1 MPLSAGAHI
10 GPYEILAAIGA
21 GGMGEVYR
29 ARDTRLGREVALK
42 ILPATFV
49 GDPDRL
55 RRFEQEARVVAA
67 LNHPNILAIYDIGTH
82 ADLSPYLVS
91 ELLEGESLRQRLE
104 GGPLH
109 PRKAIEY
116 GIQIA
121 QGLSAAHEKGIAHRD
136 LKPEN
141 LFLTKDSRVKI
152 LDFGL
157 AKSAQPEVAAVAET
171 VGPAF
176 LTQAG
181 MVLGTVGYM
190 SPEQVR
196 GETVDH
202 RSDIFSLGTVL
213 YEMFTGRRA
222 FARPTSV
229 ESMHAILKDD
239 PPTIPAEAEL
249 PPGVQRIL
257 DHCLEKEP
265 GQRFQS
271 ARDLAFALSALSD
284 RSSAVHSGLA
294 PAPAARPVRRVRV
307 LAAAAAGFLA
317 VAAGVVTAGLLI
329 GARRSAGEA
338 RWRVLPLTAYRGLES
353 QPALSPD
360 GNHVVSFANTWSGTA
375 R

>member
-1 MPLSAGAHI
+1 MLGPGTRLGA
-10 GPYEILAAIGA
+10 YEILTLIGS

-29 ARDTRLGREVALK
+29 ARDTRLGRDVALK
-42 ILPATFV
+42 VLPATFA

-67 LNHPNILAIYDIGTH
+67 LNHPNILALYDIGTH
-82 ADLSPYLVS
+82 ADASPYLVS

-109 PRKAIEY
+109 ARKAIEY

-136 LKPEN
+136 RKPEN
-141 LFLTKDSRVKI
+141 LFITKDGRVKI

-157 AKSAQPEVAAVAET
+157 AKLPEATAAAET
-171 VGPAF
+171 VGPAV
-176 LTQAG
+176 LTQIGA
-181 MVLGTVGYM
+181 VLGTVGYM

-196 GETVDH
+196 GEAADH
-202 RSDIFSLGTVL
+202 RSDIFSLGSVL
-213 YEMFTGRRA
+213 YEMFTGQRA
-222 FARPTSV
+222 VVRPHSV
-229 ESMHAILKDD
+229 DSMHAILKDD
-239 PPTIPAEAEL
+239 PPAIPTDAEHL

-317 VAAGVVTAGLLI
+317 VAAGVVTAGLLV